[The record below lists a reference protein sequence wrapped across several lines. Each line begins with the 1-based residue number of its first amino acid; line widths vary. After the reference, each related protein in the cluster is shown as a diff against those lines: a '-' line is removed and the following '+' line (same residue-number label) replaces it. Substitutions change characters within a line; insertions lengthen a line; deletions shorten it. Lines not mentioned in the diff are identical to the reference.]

1 MTEKQLNRM
10 NCAEPDQG
18 AAPPRPLPVPMWRMD
33 ILTLQQAA
41 HEGRVS
47 EKTVK
52 RLCREQG
59 VGRRSIRG
67 GPYQVSAPA
76 LQMALANDHEALE
89 LLREG
94 RRDAPEVIRY
104 LRSLQLVP

>member
-1 MTEKQLNRM
+1 M
-10 NCAEPDQG
+10 NLDTDHRKYGSETGEG
-18 AAPPRPLPVPMWRMD
+18 AAVPRPLPVPMWRMD

-47 EKTVK
+47 EKTIK

-59 VGRRSIRG
+59 IGRRSSRG

-76 LQMALANDHEALE
+76 LQMALADDREALE
-89 LLREG
+89 LLRDG